1 MNAAPLVLVCTPYC
15 PSSVGEQIVQ
25 IPFFRLLRA
34 EQPEAR
40 ILAVAPA
47 ESSALLDAL
56 GVADELRTVPP
67 GAGAWSLLRIAR
79 ELRAA
84 GVRSAFQFRR
94 RSLRTALLCRLSTSG
109 LIAGFAG
116 HGSSLYQR
124 RTVRFDRRRYIASSY
139 LDLLGRTLRD
149 FAEAF
154 PSTAE
159 GYALVVPL
167 GRTERKRYP
176 LARYLQVARRLRER
190 MPVRFLLGP
199 GEREHKEA
207 IERGGGG
214 AFAVDFAPPFAEVER
229 RVRRASLV
237 VANDCGPAHFAHIH
251 DVPRI
256 SLFDSAINSDH
267 WFFAGRH
274 GRLLRSPASGEIG
287 RIAPEKVLELADEL
301 LGPAGS
307 RGPTGS
313 SGPTGSR
320 GPTGSTGSAAAR

>member
-1 MNAAPLVLVCTPYC
+1 VNAAPLVLVCTPYC

-25 IPFFRLLRA
+25 IPFFRLLSA
-34 EQPEAR
+34 QHPEAR

-67 GAGAWSLLRIAR
+67 GALALLRIAR
-79 ELRAA
+79 ELRTG

-109 LIAGFAG
+109 PIAGFAG
-116 HGSSLYQR
+116 HGSAFYQR

-139 LDLLGRTLRD
+139 LDLLGRSLRD

-154 PSTAE
+154 PSTPE

-176 LARYLQVARRLRER
+176 LARYLQIARRLRER

-207 IERGGGG
+207 IERGGAG

-267 WFFAGRH
+267 WFFEGRH
-274 GRLLRSPASGEIG
+274 GRLLRSPAPGEIG
-287 RIAPEKVLELADEL
+287 RIAPEKILELADEL
-301 LGPAGS
+301 LGPAGL
-307 RGPTGS
+307 
-313 SGPTGSR
+313 
-320 GPTGSTGSAAAR
+320 GPTGSTGSGVPR